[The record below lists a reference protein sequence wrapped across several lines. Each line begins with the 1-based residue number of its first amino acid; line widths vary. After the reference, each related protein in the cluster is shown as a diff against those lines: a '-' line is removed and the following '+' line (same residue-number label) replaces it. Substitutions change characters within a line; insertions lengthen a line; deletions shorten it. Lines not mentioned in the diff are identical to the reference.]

1 MPAQGGVWKTCVAGN
16 PGENSS
22 VTLKTVTGN
31 VIITSVARIDI
42 IMSRSILVCAA
53 MLLVLGG
60 AWPVEAYANADA
72 VETGRLLAILLDSG
86 RVTIGNNQELINDPD
101 RGDKAFTPDVFEKQ
115 MSAQF
120 KDRTGIDL
128 GDLPNAKIPEMAKPL
143 LARLA
148 GESKKT
154 VDSYQTVIN
163 LQGMR
168 YKGLIPAT
176 FGTETAAR
184 FQRWSGVYL
193 KQTAPDQLLRNPR
206 NKADEFEAAVMKKYA
221 EMSASQDSNLVTNE
235 VVDGGKTL
243 RVMVLLFYKKACLA
257 CHGEPKGER
266 DITGYPREGGK
277 EGEIGGAISVKM
289 PLP

>member
-1 MPAQGGVWKTCVAGN
+1 
-16 PGENSS
+16 
-22 VTLKTVTGN
+22 
-31 VIITSVARIDI
+31 
-42 IMSRSILVCAA
+42 MSRLLLVCTA
-53 MLLVLGG
+53 MLFLHDG
-60 AWPVEAYANADA
+60 AWAVKASANTDA

-86 RVTIGNNQELINDPD
+86 RVTIGNNQELINNPD
-101 RGDKAFTPDVFEKQ
+101 KGDKAFTSDVFEKQ

-128 GDLPNAKIPEMAKPL
+128 GDLPGAKIPEMAKPL
-143 LARLA
+143 LARLVE
-148 GESKKT
+148 ESKKT

-163 LQGMR
+163 IKGMR

-176 FGTETAAR
+176 FGTEAAAR

-206 NKADEFEAAVMKKYA
+206 NKADEFEAAIMQKYA
-221 EMSASQDSNLVTNE
+221 VMSASLDSNLVTNE
-235 VVDGGKTL
+235 VVDNGKTL
-243 RVMVLLFYKKACLA
+243 RVMVPLFYKKACLA

-277 EGEIGGAISVKM
+277 EGEMGGAISVKI